1 MLLQRNNKAF
11 KQQDANPNL
20 LKFVEMQVREFIYWV
35 VDPGKE
41 KGTIEKEVRWSK
53 PPIGWHKLNTDGSLV
68 GANGLAGCGG
78 VIRDSNGCWIK
89 GFAMS
94 INTTSSTAAELWAL
108 REGLHLCVNVH
119 IQAVEIELD
128 ASAAISL
135 LASNI
140 SSNGD
145 LSGLIDDCRELF
157 LQLPQAKLS
166 HVFREAN
173 FCADALARMGSPV
186 TNFNSHFASPP
197 TLCYPPFVG

>member
-1 MLLQRNNKAF
+1 
-11 KQQDANPNL
+11 
-20 LKFVEMQVREFIYWV
+20 MQVREFIYCV

-41 KGTIEKEVRWSK
+41 KGTIEKEVRCSK
-53 PPIGWHKLNTDGSLV
+53 PSIGWHKLNTDGSLV

-78 VIRDSNGCWIK
+78 VIRDSNGCWIN
-89 GFAMS
+89 GFTMS
-94 INTTSSTAAELWAL
+94 INTTSSIATELWAL
-108 REGLHLCVNVH
+108 REGLHLCVNAH

-140 SSNGD
+140 SSNRD
-145 LSGLIDDCRELF
+145 LSGLIDDCRELL
-157 LQLPQAKLS
+157 LQLPQVKLS

-197 TLCYPPFVG
+197 PHCVIPLLLADSMGMYRLRLCNATPDVFGS